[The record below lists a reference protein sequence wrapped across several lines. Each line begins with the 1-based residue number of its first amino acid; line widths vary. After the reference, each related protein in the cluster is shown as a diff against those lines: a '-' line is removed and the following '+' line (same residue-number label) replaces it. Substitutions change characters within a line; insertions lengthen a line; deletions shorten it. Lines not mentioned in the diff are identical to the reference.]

1 MPVTALYTWGGLWKW
16 VGMKRNTE
24 ENTLTFVSMFLTL
37 MIHFCC
43 LGQLGQTVYD
53 THKLLKHLPGLES
66 TLLSV
71 SLYQLYAYN
80 GPLCMHVSFSF
91 ILSTLLQNIVT
102 LTKLWNKK
110 WRTWTHSMVIFQ
122 NLVRCLQGSHFRHH
136 RHTSDVKTAI
146 NYRQHNYAAL

>member
-1 MPVTALYTWGGLWKW
+1 MGRFMKVSWNEKKHWGKHIDLCEHVPDSYDSLLLPLPTGTDCLW
-16 VGMKRNTE
+16 
-24 ENTLTFVSMFLTL
+24 
-37 MIHFCC
+37 
-43 LGQLGQTVYD
+43 
-53 THKLLKHLPGLES
+53 HKLLKHLTGLES

-91 ILSTLLQNIVT
+91 ILSTLLQNTVT

-110 WRTWTHSMVIFQ
+110 WHTWTHSMVIFQ